1 LISLDWVGA
10 KMMNLFARILSH
22 GFGLIIVAL
31 LVVGLIYR
39 GKLFPEWELP
49 DFLTLGSTPDEA
61 AEVASGDIKR
71 ATEVDE
77 PSEVPAE
84 AEPREMPAPGED
96 VTATADETV
105 ADDDS
110 AAVDQ
115 ALVPEQPATESPESV
130 TEMADMPADTDETV
144 ADAVPAP
151 EESAM
156 VAEPAIVE
164 QEAGEPDTS
173 VVQETPGEPAQAET
187 TEPAEVPVPAEAAE
201 PAEEPVPAEA
211 AEPAEEPAQ
220 AAVAEQAEA
229 AASAAAETSPY
240 RVLAVAREAYWLRD
254 YDRAEQ
260 MYKDLIAMEPDNPDG
275 YGELG
280 NMYFSQGNWEGAS
293 AAYYDAGVRL
303 ADQGFL
309 SEARQLVDVIRGL
322 KGTQADSLEQRIQSL
337 EQ

>member
-1 LISLDWVGA
+1 
-10 KMMNLFARILSH
+10 M
-22 GFGLIIVAL
+22 
-31 LVVGLIYR
+31 VGLIYR

-61 AEVASGDIKR
+61 AEVASGDVKR

-77 PSEVPAE
+77 PSEVPVV
-84 AEPREMPAPGED
+84 AEPRETPAPGED

-110 AAVDQ
+110 AAVEP
-115 ALVPEQPATESPESV
+115 APVPEQPTTESSEYV
-130 TEMADMPADTDETV
+130 TEMADVSADTDESV

-151 EESAM
+151 EEPAM
-156 VAEPAIVE
+156 AVAEPAIVE
-164 QEAGEPDTS
+164 QEAGEPDTGA
-173 VVQETPGEPAQAET
+173 VQETPEEPAPAAATEQAEEPAPAEATEPAGEPAPAEAT
-187 TEPAEVPVPAEAAE
+187 EPAGEPAPAAVTEPAEEAASTA
-201 PAEEPVPAEA
+201 PD
-211 AEPAEEPAQ
+211 
-220 AAVAEQAEA
+220 
-229 AASAAAETSPY
+229 TTPY
-240 RVLAVAREAYWLRD
+240 RVLAAAREAYWLRD
-254 YDRAEQ
+254 YGRAEK
-260 MYKDLIAMEPDNPDG
+260 MYQDLIAMEPDNPDG

-293 AAYYDAGVRL
+293 AAYYDAGTRL

-322 KGTQADSLEQRIQSL
+322 KGTQADSLEQKIQSL